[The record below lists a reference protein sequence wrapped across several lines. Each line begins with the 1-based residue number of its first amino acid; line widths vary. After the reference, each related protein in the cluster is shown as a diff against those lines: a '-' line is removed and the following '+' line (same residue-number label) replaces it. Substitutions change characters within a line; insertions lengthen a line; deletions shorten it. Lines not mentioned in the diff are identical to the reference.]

1 MNVQLKIITSISY
14 GQTVTVDL
22 SIVNHTK
29 ESVIYRN
36 IINKVGT
43 RRFELSPVY
52 TFINNHN
59 LEDIITALKD
69 RDRAIDED
77 IIKVIGHNIIQ
88 VMDIYDNFCTEE
100 IRIKRTIKLKK
111 I

>member
-22 SIVNHTK
+22 SIVNYTK

-43 RRFELSPVY
+43 RR
-52 TFINNHN
+52 
-59 LEDIITALKD
+59 
-69 RDRAIDED
+69 
-77 IIKVIGHNIIQ
+77 
-88 VMDIYDNFCTEE
+88 
-100 IRIKRTIKLKK
+100 
-111 I
+111 

>member
-1 MNVQLKIITSISY
+1 MNTQLKIITSISY
-14 GQTVTVDL
+14 GLTVTVDL
-22 SIVNHTK
+22 SIVNHAK
-29 ESVIYRN
+29 EYVIYRN
-36 IINKVGT
+36 IINKVGI

-59 LEDIITALKD
+59 LEDIIAALKD

-77 IIKVIGHNIIQ
+77 IVKVIGHNIIL
-88 VMDIYDNFCTEE
+88 VMEMYDNFNVEE
-100 IRIKRTIKLKK
+100 IRTKRTIKLKK

>member
-1 MNVQLKIITSISY
+1 MNIQLKIITSISY

-22 SIVNHTK
+22 SIVNHAK
-29 ESVIYRN
+29 ECVIYRN
-36 IINKVGT
+36 IINKVGI

-59 LEDIITALKD
+59 LEDIIAALKD

-77 IIKVIGHNIIQ
+77 IVKVIGHNIIL
-88 VMDIYDNFCTEE
+88 VMEMYDNFNLEE
-100 IRIKRTIKLKK
+100 IRTKRTIKLKR